1 MTPMLRQYWEVKKQ
15 YNDCILFFRLGDF
28 YEMFGEDAKEAS
40 KILNITLTARNKGTA
55 NEIAMCGIPYHAAEG
70 YTAKLTRV
78 GKRVAICEQMTQ
90 PNGAGIVERE
100 VVRIVTPGT
109 TLDNNVLESK
119 LNNYIVSI
127 DIEKGNFGLSYV
139 DVTTGE
145 FKVTENNSEQAILD
159 EINLLG
165 PSEILITQAAER
177 EAKFLPLLQ
186 DISLVQT
193 VTPSGFETPSEVI
206 AKAMGVES
214 VHSFGIEDL
223 KIGQRSV
230 ANILNYLKETQKTN
244 LAHLRVIV
252 PYLLDETMMLDR
264 ATIRNLELFHN
275 NHSFTAEGSLISVID
290 KTVTP
295 MGGRLLRHV
304 LAHPLLKK
312 IEIEQRL
319 TAVDE
324 LVQSFEVRELILQ
337 LLKEVSDVERLIGR
351 IGCNRFSARDFS
363 ALRATLLLLPKFKE
377 QINKTKSLKLLS
389 GEVIELPKLYN
400 LLEFSIADEPPALTN
415 SGGMIRMGY
424 NSELDELRALS
435 TTGKD
440 YIAQMQAREIERSGI
455 SSLKIKFNNVF
466 GYYIEIS
473 KANSSQV
480 PSDYERKQTL
490 VNAERFTIPELK
502 EYEQKVLSA
511 DERIKELE
519 FSLLMMIREEFLQ
532 YLPEL
537 SKLSK
542 QLSIIDLVYSFAE
555 LAKSN
560 RYCKPEITN
569 GYDLKI
575 VNGRHPVIEM
585 IGKDRYIPNDVIFNE
600 VDHQLIL
607 LTGPNMAG
615 KSSYLRQ
622 IALITLMAQI
632 GSFVPAES
640 ATIGVCD
647 HIFTR
652 VGASDNL
659 SQGQSTFMVEMQE
672 AAYIINTATDKSLI
686 IFDELGRGTSTYDGI
701 SIAWSVVSY
710 IHDKLKSKTIFA
722 THYHELI
729 EMVKDLPYAKNYS
742 VAVQETGGE
751 LLFLR
756 KVVPQPIGKSYGIEV
771 AKRAGLPKEIIIQA
785 METLKNLESKEKP
798 LAALQQSIFGAIQEV
813 KTETSPIIEKLK
825 AVDIEQLTPIDA
837 LNKLKE
843 LQDEI

>member
-28 YEMFGEDAKEAS
+28 YEMFGEDAKTAS

-55 NEIAMCGIPYHAAEG
+55 NEIAMCGIPYHATEG
-70 YTAKLTRV
+70 YTAKLTRA
-78 GKRVAICEQMTQ
+78 GKKVAICEQMTQ

-119 LNNYIVSI
+119 LNNYIASI
-127 DIEKGNFGLSYV
+127 DFEKGNFGLSYV

-145 FKVTENNSEQAILD
+145 FKVTENNSQQAILD
-159 EINLLG
+159 EINLLE
-165 PSEILITQAAER
+165 PSEILITQAIER
-177 EAKFLPLLQ
+177 EFKMLALLQ

-193 VTPSGFETPSEVI
+193 VTPSGFETPAEVI

-223 KIGQRSV
+223 KIGQRAV

-275 NHSFTAEGSLISVID
+275 NHSFTAEGSLIAVID

-295 MGGRLLRHV
+295 MGGRLLRNV

-312 IEIEQRL
+312 TEIEQRL
-319 TAVDE
+319 LAVDE
-324 LVQSFEVRELILQ
+324 LAQSFEIRESILQ

-363 ALRATLLLLPKFKE
+363 ALRATLLLLPKFTE
-377 QINKTKSLKLLS
+377 QIVKTKSLKLLS
-389 GEVIELPKLYN
+389 GEVVELPKLYN

-415 SGGMIRMGY
+415 AGGMIRMGY
-424 NSELDELRALS
+424 NTELDELRSLS

-440 YIAQMQAREIERSGI
+440 YIAQMQVREIERSGI

-511 DERIKELE
+511 DELIKELE
-519 FSLLMMIREEFLQ
+519 LNLLMQIREEFLH

-537 SKLSK
+537 TRLSS
-542 QLSIIDLVYSFAE
+542 QLSIIDLIYSFAY

-560 RYCKPEITN
+560 RYCKPEITT

-575 VNGRHPVIEM
+575 LNGRHPVIEM
-585 IGKDRYIPNDVIFNE
+585 IGKDRYIPNDVMFNE

-632 GSFVPAES
+632 GSFVPADS

-659 SQGQSTFMVEMQE
+659 TQGQSTFMVEMQE
-672 AAYIINTATDKSLI
+672 AAYIINTATEKSLI

-742 VAVQETGGE
+742 VAVQEKSGE

-771 AKRAGLPKEIIIQA
+771 AKRAGLPKEIIVAA

-798 LAALQQSIFGAIQEV
+798 LAALQQSIYGAIQEV
-813 KTETSPIIEKLK
+813 KPEQSPVIEKLR
-825 AVDIEQLTPIDA
+825 AVDIEQLTPLEA

>member
-1 MTPMLRQYWEVKKQ
+1 
-15 YNDCILFFRLGDF
+15 
-28 YEMFGEDAKEAS
+28 
-40 KILNITLTARNKGTA
+40 
-55 NEIAMCGIPYHAAEG
+55 
-70 YTAKLTRV
+70 
-78 GKRVAICEQMTQ
+78 
-90 PNGAGIVERE
+90 
-100 VVRIVTPGT
+100 
-109 TLDNNVLESK
+109 
-119 LNNYIVSI
+119 
-127 DIEKGNFGLSYV
+127 
-139 DVTTGE
+139 
-145 FKVTENNSEQAILD
+145 
-159 EINLLG
+159 
-165 PSEILITQAAER
+165 
-177 EAKFLPLLQ
+177 
-186 DISLVQT
+186 
-193 VTPSGFETPSEVI
+193 
-206 AKAMGVES
+206 
-214 VHSFGIEDL
+214 
-223 KIGQRSV
+223 
-230 ANILNYLKETQKTN
+230 
-244 LAHLRVIV
+244 
-252 PYLLDETMMLDR
+252 
-264 ATIRNLELFHN
+264 
-275 NHSFTAEGSLISVID
+275 
-290 KTVTP
+290 
-295 MGGRLLRHV
+295 
-304 LAHPLLKK
+304 
-312 IEIEQRL
+312 
-319 TAVDE
+319 
-324 LVQSFEVRELILQ
+324 
-337 LLKEVSDVERLIGR
+337 
-351 IGCNRFSARDFS
+351 
-363 ALRATLLLLPKFKE
+363 
-377 QINKTKSLKLLS
+377 
-389 GEVIELPKLYN
+389 
-400 LLEFSIADEPPALTN
+400 
-415 SGGMIRMGY
+415 MGY
-424 NSELDELRALS
+424 NAELDELRTLS

-440 YIAQMQAREIERSGI
+440 YIAQMQAREIERTGI

-473 KANSSQV
+473 KANASQV
-480 PSDYERKQTL
+480 PADYERKQTL

-519 FSLLMMIREEFLQ
+519 FNLLMKVREEFLQ
-532 YLPEL
+532 FLPEL
-537 SKLSK
+537 NKLAK
-542 QLSIIDLVYSFAE
+542 QLSIIDLIYSFAE

-560 RYCKPEITN
+560 RYCKPEVTT

-575 VNGRHPVIEM
+575 SSGRHPVIEM
-585 IGKDRYIPNDVIFNE
+585 IGKNRYISNDVMFNE

-632 GSFVPAES
+632 GSFVPADS
-640 ATIGVCD
+640 AVIGICD

-672 AAYIINTATDKSLI
+672 AAYIINTATEKSLI

-742 VAVQETGGE
+742 VAVQEKSGE

-756 KVVPQPIGKSYGIEV
+756 KVIPQPIGKSYGIEV

-785 METLKNLESKEKP
+785 LETLKSLESKEKP

-813 KTETSPIIEKLK
+813 KIESSPIIEKLK